1 MRPSSKSTRKI
12 NPDREG
18 NVGLSQLRSAAKAR
32 FDLFMF
38 LYNLPRCHPTP
49 TDQIMHYSSAVKYQ
63 IFLSCIYLK
72 LIFIMLLC
80 RYKRAASVWA
90 EKLSPGRK
98 VVQERIIYC
107 SLVFMSKK
115 FVSAV

>member
-1 MRPSSKSTRKI
+1 MRPGSKSAGKI

-18 NVGLSQLRSAAKAR
+18 NVGLSRLRSAAEAR

-80 RYKRAASVWA
+80 RYKGSGICVGR
-90 EKLSPGRK
+90 ETEPRQEGGPGKDYLSFA
-98 VVQERIIYC
+98 RIYEH
-107 SLVFMSKK
+107 KK
-115 FVSAV
+115 GFV